1 MVVAVIVMSVSPC
14 LELVW
19 CCRGGDVFAGWT
31 VFADNEKGRW
41 VIPAASCVLVVVVNL
56 RE

>member
-1 MVVAVIVMSVSPC
+1 VWV
-14 LELVW
+14 LV
-19 CCRGGDVFAGWT
+19 GLFEDDG
-31 VFADNEKGRW
+31 ADRFEDIEKGRR